1 MVQAKGVPG
10 EASPG
15 DALIELRAK
24 DCMNPKFPVTL
35 SVVLGV
41 LLGGCAGAQPP
52 GPTYVATAC
61 KIAPRV
67 DGIEAPEEW
76 AAAGKQEIEIRMTSA
91 KGAVKPV
98 RKAELRF
105 MNSAGNLYLALR
117 MPDAARDFGTN
128 PVVADLLVLAF
139 CRGNELAEG
148 DDRRVMLPGVFADKH
163 FVSPGKDADDT
174 QKDGSGAMGWRS
186 VPGGGEYFAEW
197 QVPLNS
203 KDKND
208 LAAAP
213 GDTVRFNVA
222 YIDRFS
228 PTQIDQA
235 ELGGIFGPDVEHAK
249 GWGALKLAEKV
260 GAETAAPAPGWLGRL
275 FPDTGKPDRLAHRL
289 RRTDAGELAMGGKV
303 GGSVIVELS
312 YPGLDGKEETG
323 QARIFLP
330 PVVRTDPTARVPLIH
345 YAGYELDEAGGIG
358 LAARGY
364 VVCTPHAHP
373 LNPLSRGV
381 NLDRAILHAV
391 RRLACVDPLRVSIQ
405 GGSAGGWMTLML
417 TADSFP
423 LVWSM
428 PDVPPIH
435 LGYNAAYIGENQGNA
450 GPAEKPRLPGLRI
463 VGALAEQMRTLYGM
477 PYDSATFLAVS
488 PLAHLDTVTVPTLA
502 LFTTADMLVPIDQV
516 DAGLIRPL
524 DPKLFPAG
532 FTTALSDRFP
542 GVNGQR
548 TLLKALPASQFE
560 LFPLTSKEQPARL
573 GPDGSP
579 QGAAK
584 AMTLPFSKEKVW
596 SVVVVD
602 EGPVDPTD
610 GHFKYNWSLDHEP
623 FRAWAEAR
631 GVTADQLTA
640 PKLQRLMKR
649 LRGEPWR
656 PLKVRPGGKGA
667 EVAGNQL
674 DYPEAERVD
683 VLLGLRAFAT
693 DDARAARLAQL
704 YAALPAELK
713 ALGASLGPAAGTVRS
728 ALDAQ
733 LKAASP
739 QQ

>member
-1 MVQAKGVPG
+1 
-10 EASPG
+10 
-15 DALIELRAK
+15 
-24 DCMNPKFPVTL
+24 MNPTFPVTL
-35 SVVLGV
+35 STALC
-41 LLGGCAGAQPP
+41 LLLSGCAGAQPP
-52 GPTYVATAC
+52 GPTYEATAC

-67 DGIEAPEEW
+67 DGVEAADEW
-76 AAAGKQEIEIRMTSA
+76 KAAGRQEIEIQMRSA

-105 MNSAGNLYLALR
+105 MNSSGNLYLAFR
-117 MPDAARDFGTN
+117 IPDAARDFSTN

-148 DDRRVMLPGVFADKH
+148 DDRRVMLPGLFADKH

-186 VPGGGEYFAEW
+186 VPSGGEYFAEW
-197 QVPLNS
+197 QIPLNS

-208 LAAAP
+208 IAAAP
-213 GDTVRFNVA
+213 GDTLRFNVA

-228 PTQIDQA
+228 PTQLDQV
-235 ELGGIFGPDVEHAK
+235 ELGGVFGPDAEHVK
-249 GWGALKLAEKV
+249 GWGSLKLAAQV
-260 GAETAAPAPGWLGRL
+260 SAEVPAALPAWLGKL
-275 FPDTGKPDRLAHRL
+275 FPDTGKPGRLDHRF
-289 RRTDAGELAMGGKV
+289 RRVDAGELAVAGKV
-303 GGSVIVELS
+303 GGSAIVELA
-312 YPGLDGKEETG
+312 YPGLDGKEELG

-330 PVVRTDPTARVPLIH
+330 PSVRTDPTARVPLIH
-345 YAGYELDEAGGIG
+345 YAGYELDEAGAIG
-358 LAARGY
+358 LAAKGY

-391 RRLACVDPLRVSIQ
+391 RRLPCVDPLRISIQ

-417 TADSFP
+417 AADAFP
-423 LVWSM
+423 LVWAM

-450 GPAEKPRLPGLRI
+450 GPADKPRLPGLRI
-463 VGALAEQMRTLYGM
+463 VGALAAQMRTLYGM
-477 PYDSATFLAVS
+477 PYDSPTFLAVS
-488 PLAHLDTVTVPTLA
+488 PLAHLDTITAPTLA

-516 DAGLIRPL
+516 DASLIRPL
-524 DPKLFPAG
+524 DPKLFPIG
-532 FTTALSDRFP
+532 FTTALTDRFP

-548 TLLKALPASQFE
+548 TLLKALPASRFE
-560 LFPLTSKEQPARL
+560 LFPLTSKELPARL

-584 AMTLPFSKEKVW
+584 AMTMPFSKDKVW
-596 SVVVVD
+596 SIVVID

-610 GHFKYNWSLDHEP
+610 GHFKYHWALDHEP

-656 PLKVRPGGKGA
+656 PLRVRPGGKGA
-667 EVAGNQL
+667 QIAGNQL
-674 DYPEAERVD
+674 DYPEAEHAD
-683 VLLGLRAFAT
+683 VLLGLRAFAA
-693 DDARAARLAQL
+693 DDARAQRLAQV
-704 YAALPAELK
+704 YAELPAELK
-713 ALGASLGPAAGTVRS
+713 VLGARLGPGSAAGVRA
-728 ALDAQ
+728 ALDAV
-733 LKAASP
+733 KEPTPGSK
-739 QQ
+739 